1 MGLFNFFR
9 KKNSTEKAVIS
20 DDIFQSQQYQ
30 VEILALAV
38 TKYYELDHSYN
49 AVGEFL
55 ESTGHSKGQSEII
68 IAKLKAEISKMV
80 SEFEEAERTGKIA
93 EIKIVPNE
101 DHFKN
106 IGDTKQADKYIA
118 YGCYQMEKGHLENAL
133 ELFDAGIK
141 INPIDYK
148 GYANKASALIQ
159 MGQAEEALTC
169 YDKAIS
175 LKPNDVRVYQGKADL
190 LESQHNYKGAISC
203 YAEALKIEPN
213 NIDLLSFTAIC
224 YGNLGNEAEA
234 ISYFDKIIKLD
245 DDNLEARLNKGNA
258 LFLANDSNA
267 DVYYNE
273 LVERYP
279 VQPEIVAVKP
289 LYLERNGRREE
300 AKLVYDD
307 LYQRKEDIVYIKLKA
322 YYLYERD
329 KQAAIATC
337 YAYLAK
343 KTDDAPMMT
352 CLAQLLFET
361 GGSELD
367 EILTRLLK
375 IDPDN
380 YTALYH
386 KVRSNYINGDIEGA
400 LALSDRLYEQHP
412 TDEQVT
418 KQRISLFENVK
429 TKHETFDL
437 FEDMIKRN
445 PKETYNINYQKALY
459 LKTRGDYEEAIN
471 LFEKQN
477 SIYQFAWNYYQVGI
491 IYNIL
496 GDTERCIQYLSKT
509 FLMDPSLKADARA
522 FPELANL
529 RETEEFIRITS

>member
-68 IAKLKAEISKMV
+68 IAKLKAEINKMV

-118 YGCYQMEKGHLENAL
+118 YGCYQLEKGHLENAL

-190 LESQHNYKGAISC
+190 LESQHRYKGAISC

-279 VQPEIVAVKP
+279 FQPEIVAVKP

-300 AKLVYDD
+300 AQLVYDD

-329 KQAAIATC
+329 KQAAIAAC

-361 GGSELD
+361 SGSELD

-477 SIYQFAWNYYQVGI
+477 SIYQFVWNYYQVGI

-522 FPELANL
+522 FPDLANL